1 MWIPYPPP
9 TFYLIIQWQS
19 IWSISDFMAYRRT
32 KISHDPNNVNWT
44 RSTSGFG
51 HKILSSQGWTPGSF
65 LGARNAAHADMFTAA
80 SASHIKVSVKDDT
93 LGLGARPKRDAL
105 DEPTGL
111 DAFKGLL
118 GRLNGK
124 SDAELETE
132 QRKRDDIKLARY
144 AATKWQTVRFIRGGL
159 LVQEKLDY
167 LPKTP
172 ENHSRQTDQSGASTD
187 DKSHATGNGHT
198 AIDKPNSSDSQAVSK
213 ASKKKS
219 SRSKRSD
226 EETKSQKKR
235 EKREKREG
243 KTKKRKHSEDSTDL
257 SSRMAADGVGGNEQ
271 TAPHEHKATSTTAT
285 PVSKERRPMGRNIIR
300 GRHIAQKKR
309 ALLDDKS
316 LNEVIKKSEVILL
329 GELVLIVG

>member
-9 TFYLIIQWQS
+9 TFYLIIQWQL
-19 IWSISDFMAYRRT
+19 IWSISNFMAYRRT

-51 HKILSSQGWTPGSF
+51 HRILSSQGWTPGSF

-124 SDAELETE
+124 SNEELETE
-132 QRKRDDIKLARY
+132 QRKRDDVKLARY

-172 ENHSRQTDQSGASTD
+172 GNHSRETDQSSESTD
-187 DKSHATGNGHT
+187 DKNHATGNDHT
-198 AIDKPNSSDSQAVSK
+198 AIDNSNSSDSQAVGK

-226 EETKSQKKR
+226 EETKSQKKQEKR

-243 KTKKRKHSEDSTDL
+243 KTKKRKHSQESTDL
-257 SSRMAADGVGGNEQ
+257 NSRMAADGVGE
-271 TAPHEHKATSTTAT
+271 TEETSAPQEHKATSSTTT

-316 LNEVIKKSEVILL
+316 LNEVIKE
-329 GELVLIVG
+329 